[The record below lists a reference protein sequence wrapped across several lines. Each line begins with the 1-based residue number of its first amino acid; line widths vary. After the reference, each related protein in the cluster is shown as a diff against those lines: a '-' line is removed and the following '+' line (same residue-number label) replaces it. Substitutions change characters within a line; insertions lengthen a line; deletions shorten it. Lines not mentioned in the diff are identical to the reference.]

1 MSAAVPDD
9 MIAIV
14 IPMLYAVTT
23 HCRPASPT
31 SKSDW
36 MAGRATFTINA
47 SRKIMKRPRL
57 VAARVKRCVLVIG
70 RSKVSVTVS
79 CDLWPVRCSCWF
91 SQHKVGNDQRTEK
104 SQNGRADDI
113 GQIMRTYVH
122 PREADQNR
130 DWEARKSDAPTCDK

>member
-1 MSAAVPDD
+1 M
-9 MIAIV
+9 MAIV

-31 SKSDW
+31 LKSDW
-36 MAGRATFTINA
+36 IAGNATFTINA
-47 SRKIMKRPRL
+47 SKKIMKRPRL
-57 VAARVKRCVLVIG
+57 VAARVKRCVLLIG
-70 RSKVSVTVS
+70 RSRVSVTVS
-79 CDLWPVRCSCWF
+79 CDLWPVRCSRWS
-91 SQHKVGNDQRTEK
+91 SQHEVGNDQRTEK

-130 DWEARKSDAPTCDK
+130 DCEAGESYAPT